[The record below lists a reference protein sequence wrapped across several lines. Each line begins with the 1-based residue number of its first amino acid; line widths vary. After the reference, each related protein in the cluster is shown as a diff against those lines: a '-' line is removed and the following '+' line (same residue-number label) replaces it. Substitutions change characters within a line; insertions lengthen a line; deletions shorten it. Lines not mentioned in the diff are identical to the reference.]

1 MAAIEEA
8 FQGPFKHQDS
18 PGSAWES
25 RQVDHQF
32 HTHCGVGESRYNFT
46 FIMMVIIE
54 LNYYITIYDCM
65 FLDHYIQTVCCDI
78 N

>member
-32 HTHCGVGESRYNFT
+32 HTRCGVGESRYYST
-46 FIMMVIIE
+46 FIMMLINKLIFSY
-54 LNYYITIYDCM
+54 NITITIC
-65 FLDHYIQTVCCDI
+65 F
-78 N
+78 